1 MATRRGLLFVV
12 SAPSGAG
19 KTTIVRL
26 VAERDAHVEM
36 VITATTR
43 DPRPGEVEGKDYYF
57 LAEDEF
63 RRRRDS
69 GAFAEWAEV
78 HGHWYGTPNDE
89 LNQRLATGN
98 DVILQV
104 DVQGMRGIKALRPD
118 AVTIFVMPPSLETLE
133 QRLAQR
139 GANTLNDTVL
149 RVRNASAEMAAR
161 NEFDYNVMNMD
172 LNEAVAEVEA
182 IIREERQRAAGIP

>member
-1 MATRRGLLFVV
+1 M

-19 KTTIVRL
+19 KTTIAHLLIARG
-26 VAERDAHVEM
+26 AHVEM
-36 VITATTR
+36 VVTATTR

-57 LAEDEF
+57 LTEEEF
-63 RRRRDS
+63 RHQRDL

-78 HGHWYGTPNDE
+78 HGRLYGTPNDQ

-98 DVILQV
+98 DVILLV
-104 DVQGMRGIKALRPD
+104 DVQGMHSIKTLRPD
-118 AVTIFVMPPSLETLE
+118 AVSIFVMPPSLETLE

-139 GANTLNDTVL
+139 GVNTLDETVL

-161 NEFDYNVMNMD
+161 DEFDYMVMNMD

-182 IIREERQRAAGIP
+182 IIHNERQRMGGIP

>member
-1 MATRRGLLFVV
+1 MATRRGLLFVM

-26 VAERDAHVEM
+26 LIERGTHVEM
-36 VITATTR
+36 VVTATTR

-57 LAEDEF
+57 LTEEEF

-89 LNQRLATGN
+89 LNRRLATGN

-104 DVQGMRGIKALRPD
+104 DVQGMRNIKALRPD
-118 AVTIFVMPPSLETLE
+118 VVTIFVMPPSVETLE
-133 QRLAQR
+133 QRLARR
-139 GANTLNDTVL
+139 GANTLGDTVL

-161 NEFDYNVMNMD
+161 DEFDYSVMNMD
-172 LNEAVAEVEA
+172 LSEAVTEVEA
-182 IIREERQRAAGIP
+182 IIRNERQRMGTIP